1 MDLDLIFGGQATIE
15 DLLALYE
22 LGFEFVIEGGA
33 ITDVLHR

>member
-15 DLLALYE
+15 DLLALHE

-33 ITDVLHR
+33 ITDVIHR